1 MKLRLSRE
9 ILLGL
14 LALLLPTTLV
24 LRPGKQAVEPL
35 VSIRMPIHKHQG

>member
-14 LALLLPTTLV
+14 MALLLPAMLA
-24 LRPGKQAVEPL
+24 LKPGKQAIEPL
-35 VSIRMPIHKHQG
+35 DSKTSEMSHEA